1 MTAALHPHPLVEMRC
16 ASHLH
21 GIAIGDVVEFRC
33 HNCAKMWGVR
43 EVVHRWRLTPKGAV
57 LLHDRVRAR

>member
-1 MTAALHPHPLVEMRC
+1 MTELRC